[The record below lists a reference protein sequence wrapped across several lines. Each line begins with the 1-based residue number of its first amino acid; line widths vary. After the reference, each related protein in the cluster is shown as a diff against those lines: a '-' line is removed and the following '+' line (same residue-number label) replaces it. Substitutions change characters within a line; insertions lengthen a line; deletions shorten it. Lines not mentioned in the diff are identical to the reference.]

1 MLPPDDVPGPLGAPR
16 PLPPSDVVLQLRALL
31 AERPRLV
38 AGAALLGGL
47 IVVLVL
53 VGPGVP
59 GLAGGPDT
67 PPPEDSL
74 PLAGATPGSVAG
86 APSPTSSTT
95 AVATELVVHAA
106 GAVRRPGLYRLPA
119 GARVD
124 DLVAAAGGLADEAD
138 DDRINLAL
146 PLADG
151 ERVYLPALG
160 EEVLPEAPGPA
171 APADPGA
178 TGAAGTSGPAAPV
191 NINTADVAE
200 LETLPGVGPVTAAAI
215 VAHRD
220 QSGPFRSVDDLLAVQ
235 GIGEAKLAALRD
247 QVVV

>member
-1 MLPPDDVPGPLGAPR
+1 MA
-16 PLPPSDVVLQLRALL
+16 A
-31 AERPRLV
+31 
-38 AGAALLGGL
+38 AALLGGL
-47 IVVLVL
+47 LVVLAL

-59 GLAGGPDT
+59 GLAGGSEA

-74 PLAGATPGSVAG
+74 PLAGASAGSVPGAAAG
-86 APSPTSSTT
+86 PTSTT
-95 AVATELVVHAA
+95 TGAVTELVVHAA

-124 DLVAAAGGLADEAD
+124 DLVAAAGGLADDAD
-138 DDRINLAL
+138 ADRINLAL
-146 PLADG
+146 PLVDG
-151 ERVYLPALG
+151 ERVYLPAVG

-171 APADPGA
+171 APAEPAA
-178 TGAAGTSGPAAPV
+178 TGAAGTGAPVAPV
-191 NINTADVAE
+191 NINTADAAE

-220 QSGPFRSVDDLLAVQ
+220 QSGPFSSVDDLLAVQ